1 MNWKKSAGLLISG
14 LILASII
21 TLSGKAVT
29 GYEEQDNV
37 NTKKRVWSPV
47 ADRNSVL
54 TESFTTAAQEYYE
67 LSGLGQAG
75 LDKDVFRK
83 AYAGFLNLKA
93 AGKVAASSSV
103 LSVADFTLSSK
114 KKRLWIIDLKE
125 QKLLLHTWVAHGRGS
140 GGDMATQFSNV
151 SNSHQ
156 SSLGFYVTGEVY
168 NGKHGRSLRLDGM
181 DKGYNHK
188 ARERAIVVHG
198 AAYVSQQA
206 IAGLGRLGRSH
217 GCPAVPSALTN
228 QIIDFIRDRT
238 VLYIHGHATD
248 YRSVYLD
255 EGKAAS
261 VLLASAEGT
270 ATVAHAGLL

>member
-1 MNWKKSAGLLISG
+1 MNWKNSAGLLISG
-14 LILASII
+14 LILAAII

-29 GYEEQDNV
+29 GYKEQDTV
-37 NTKKRVWSPV
+37 NS
-47 ADRNSVL
+47 A
-54 TESFTTAAQEYYE
+54 ESFKTAVQEYYE

-114 KKRLWIIDLKE
+114 KKRLWIIDLE
-125 QKLLLHTWVAHGRGS
+125 QQKLLLHTWVAHGRGS

-156 SSLGFYVTGEVY
+156 SSLGFYITGEVY

-228 QIIDFIRDRT
+228 RIIDFIRDRT
-238 VLYIHGHATD
+238 VLFIHGNAPD

-255 EGKAAS
+255 EEKAAS

-270 ATVAHAGLL
+270 ATVAHTGLL